1 MTPFDLPDFDQH
13 ESVHFFHDAA
23 TGLEAIIALHDTAL
37 GPAAGGCRYWRYASR
52 SAALTDALRLSR
64 GMSYKNALAGLPF
77 GGGKAVILEQQ
88 GRPRSSELFEAFG
101 RAVNSLGGAYITAED
116 VGTTVADMRVIA
128 SQTRF
133 VTGVA
138 SSAGVAGG
146 DPSPKTAYGVFLGLR
161 EGWRHV
167 SGSED
172 LRKVRVAVQG
182 LGGVGYHL
190 CRRLHAAGAQLFVS
204 DLQANRLERAQ
215 REFGAVVLAPEL
227 ALFADVDILAPCA
240 LGAVLCDA
248 TIPQVSARL
257 IAGGAN
263 NQLATARDGAALHE
277 RGILYAPDYV
287 INAGGIICVACEYL
301 GQGSEEEVQE
311 RIQRIPGT
319 LNEIFER
326 AARTDLATD
335 LVADSMAQERL
346 ARGPVA
352 ASATPHRLLE
362 GTASS
367 RLALG

>member
-23 TGLEAIIALHDTAL
+23 TGLEAIIAVHDTTL
-37 GPAAGGCRYWRYASR
+37 GPAAGGCRYWRYPSR
-52 SAALTDALRLSR
+52 AAALTDVLRLSR

-77 GGGKAVILEQQ
+77 GGGKAVILEQPAP
-88 GRPRSSELFEAFG
+88 PRSSALFEAFG
-101 RAVNSLGGAYITAED
+101 RAVDSLGGAYITAED
-116 VGTTVADMRVIA
+116 VGTTVADMRAIA

-161 EGWRHV
+161 EGWCHV

-182 LGGVGYHL
+182 LGGVGHHL
-190 CRRLHAAGAQLFVS
+190 CRLLHEAGAQLFVS
-204 DLQANRLERAQ
+204 DLRAERVERAQ
-215 REFGAVVLAPEL
+215 SEFGAITLAPEL

-248 TIPQVSARL
+248 TIPQISARL
-257 IAGGAN
+257 VAGGAN
-263 NQLATARDGAALHE
+263 NQLATSEDGAALRE

-287 INAGGIICVACEYL
+287 INAGGIICVASEYL
-301 GQGSEEEVQE
+301 GQGSEEEVLE
-311 RIQRIPGT
+311 RIGRIPET
-319 LNEIFER
+319 LNEVFER
-326 AARTDLATD
+326 AALTGLATN
-335 LVADSMAQERL
+335 LIADRMAQERI
-346 ARGPVA
+346 ARGPA
-352 ASATPHRLLE
+352 APPTRQQRLE
-362 GTASS
+362 GTVSP
-367 RLALG
+367 RLALS